1 MRDNTSRT
9 VKTIIAQE
17 CGIKRKSINNNT
29 QFMSSKEISYF
40 DCMGAM
46 FTLQHKL
53 HVSLP
58 ESKYAQYAT
67 VGGLVKDIVKQLKV
81 RSK

>member
-1 MRDNTSRT
+1 MKKNNTSQQ
-9 VKTIIAQE
+9 VKTIIAKE
-17 CGIKRKSINNNT
+17 CGLGHRITNQT
-29 QFMSSKEISYF
+29 PFMSSQVLSYF

-46 FTLQHKL
+46 YTLQHKL